1 MRIAVHQPQY
11 MPWLGYFHKMASC
24 DLFVYLDDV
33 QYKKREFQNRNKIR
47 SPDGF
52 IWLTV
57 PVLTRGLY
65 EQKISEVRIEPES
78 NWRREHLKSIRAN
91 YARSAHFE
99 RYAEYCG
106 NLYNT
111 QWQKLADLNV
121 ETARFI
127 AGELGVKTPVRF
139 SGELALETSSTRRIV
154 DICLRLG
161 ADEYLSGAG
170 GRDYLD
176 EKLFEDNGIRLVYQK
191 FEHPVYK
198 QAFDGFEPYMSAI
211 DLLFN
216 AGPAAA
222 AKLLGIQDK

>member
-1 MRIAVHQPQY
+1 
-11 MPWLGYFHKMASC
+11 MASC

-57 PVLTRGLY
+57 PVLTRGHY
-65 EQKISEVRIEPES
+65 EQKISEVRVEQES
-78 NWRREHLKSIRAN
+78 RWRSEHLKSIRAN
-91 YARSAHFE
+91 YARAAHFG
-99 RYAEYCG
+99 RYAEYFG

-111 QWQKLADLNV
+111 PWQKLADLNV
-121 ETARFI
+121 ETARFV
-127 AGELGVKTPVRF
+127 AGELGINTPVRF
-139 SGELALETSSTRRIV
+139 SGELNIKTASTRRIV

-176 EKLFEDNGIRLVYQK
+176 EKLFEDNGIRLVYQDFK
-191 FEHPVYK
+191 HPEYRQV
-198 QAFDGFEPYMSAI
+198 FDGFLPYMSAI
-211 DLLFN
+211 DILLN
-216 AGPAAA
+216 EGPSVAAGMT
-222 AKLLGIQDK
+222 GIQGK